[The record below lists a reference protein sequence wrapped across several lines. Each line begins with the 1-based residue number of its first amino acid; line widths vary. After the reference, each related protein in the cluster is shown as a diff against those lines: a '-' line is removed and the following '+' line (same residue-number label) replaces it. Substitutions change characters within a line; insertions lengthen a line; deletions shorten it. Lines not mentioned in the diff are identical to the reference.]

1 MQYEIRSSK
10 THVHLRGRQLV
21 GLAAPY
27 GVPTEI
33 RTAKG
38 AFTEVITPG
47 AFSGILAKNPEV
59 ICNVNHNDA
68 MVLGNTASG
77 TLTLQEDHRGL
88 NFAVELADT
97 DYAKHVHAEVER
109 GDLRGCSFAFITG
122 PENEQW
128 AERSGKVTREI
139 TGFSALH
146 DVAIVT
152 RPAYPGT
159 EVDARQL
166 TYVSPETRSVAEQF
180 IERGHRVV
188 HMAFEEVMKQSAD
201 FVIDQLHVPL
211 QWDSNLQPRPVEDQ
225 LKLMRLAVTLHE
237 IQEQGWNVDVV
248 RDDLGD
254 GTKWPRIVYAGP
266 TKEEKAVIR
275 RRQRYL
281 RDFLLN

>member
-1 MQYEIRSSK
+1 MEFEVRSSK
-10 THVHLRGRQLV
+10 AHVQLRGRQLV

-27 GVPTEI
+27 SVPTEI

-38 AFTEVITPG
+38 AFTEVIQPG
-47 AFSGILAKNPEV
+47 AFRGILATDPEV

-77 TLTLQEDHRGL
+77 TLKLQEDHRGL

-159 EVDARQL
+159 AVDARQL
-166 TYVSPETRSVAEQF
+166 TQVSAETRSIAEQF
-180 IERGHRVV
+180 IERGRR
-188 HMAFEEVMKQSAD
+188 AADNSFDEIMKQVAD
-201 FVIDQLHVPL
+201 FVIDNLRVPL
-211 QWDSNLQPRPVEDQ
+211 QWDSHVEPRPVQDQ
-225 LKLMRLAVTLHE
+225 LALMRMAVNL
-237 IQEQGWNVDVV
+237 QEMRSKGYRVEVV
-248 RDDLGD
+248 HIGHGRK
-254 GTKWPRIVYAGP
+254 KWPHIVEAGP
-266 TKEEKAVIR
+266 SKEERAVIH